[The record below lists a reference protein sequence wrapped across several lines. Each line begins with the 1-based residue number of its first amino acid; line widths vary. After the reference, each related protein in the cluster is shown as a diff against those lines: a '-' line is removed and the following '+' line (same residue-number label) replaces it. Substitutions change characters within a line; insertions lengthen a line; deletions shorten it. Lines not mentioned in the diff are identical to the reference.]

1 MQLLQLHGLKY
12 TSFKVFTAFPLKS
25 IIFTAFECEWPPC
38 YTRCLVCGA
47 RGMKKRPAIKSLCPC
62 DFCQSKPAFR
72 TDMLPNLGYF
82 IKLLKTIIKT
92 KSVL

>member
-12 TSFKVFTAFPLKS
+12 ISFKVFTAFPLKS

-47 RGMKKRPAIKSLCPC
+47 RAMKKRPAIKSLCPC
-62 DFCQSKPAFR
+62 DFCQSNPAFH